1 MKAALFALLAALQVV
16 DVALTVAILKRGGQ
30 ELNPLLAWLMKALG
44 SVAGALL
51 AVKVA
56 VLALV
61 AIFYAHVP
69 LWLMAVFCA
78 VMVAVCLHNWRE
90 FKK

>member
-1 MKAALFALLAALQVV
+1 MKIYLFWLLCALQAV
-16 DVALTVAILKRGGQ
+16 DVALTLAILRRGGT
-30 ELNPLLAWLMKALG
+30 ELNPLLSRLMRALR
-44 SVAGALL
+44 SPLAALL

-69 LWLMAVFCA
+69 LWLMAAFCA